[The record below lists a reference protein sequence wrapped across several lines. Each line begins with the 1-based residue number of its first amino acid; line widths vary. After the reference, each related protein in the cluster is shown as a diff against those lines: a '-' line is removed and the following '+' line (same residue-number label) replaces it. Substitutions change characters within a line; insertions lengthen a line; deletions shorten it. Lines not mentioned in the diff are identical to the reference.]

1 MRTSFAAVLMCVLGT
16 MVARANEA
24 NLEPIAVG
32 VAVVDITPPVPYRMC
47 GYFYERPSTGTH
59 DPLLAKAIVLRQKD
73 QQVALVFCDIIGI
86 SADTSGRARQLAS
99 EKTGIPAANI
109 MVAGTHS
116 HTGPLFFGA
125 LHKMYHDRAAAKN
138 NGRDPLEAV
147 DYPDKLAQGI
157 AQAVTNAQAALGPA
171 QLEVG
176 TPQEPKLSFNRRF
189 HMKDGSVRFNPGFKN
204 PDIVRAAGPIDPG
217 VGLLLV
223 RGADA
228 KPLVSL
234 TVFALHLDTTSGTL
248 YSADYPYYL
257 SQSLRKQF
265 GDQFVSLFGT
275 GTCGDINHF
284 DVTTTTQRTAEQI
297 GTQLAETVKKGLTN
311 VAAVKQPSLAIAR
324 EIVAAPIQKYTAD
337 EIARAKETMVKA
349 ESGGVPFLEQV
360 RATKIMDLQLR
371 KGNTLPLEVQAVR
384 FGNDVALV
392 ALPGEVFV
400 ELGLAIKKGSPF
412 KTTMVVELAND
423 CPAYVPTQKAFTEGS
438 YETVNSR
445 VQSGGGEM
453 MAEAALRLLEQLK

>member
-1 MRTSFAAVLMCVLGT
+1 MKIVSCAVLTCVLGT
-16 MVARANEA
+16 MVTWADGASPEMIEA
-24 NLEPIAVG
+24 G
-32 VAVVDITPPVPYRMC
+32 VATVDITPPVPYRMC
-47 GYFYERPSTGTH
+47 GYFHERPSTGMH

-73 QQVALVFCDIIGI
+73 QQVALVFCDIIGV
-86 SADTSGRARQLAS
+86 SAEVGDRAKQLAS
-99 EKTGIPAANI
+99 EKTGIPAANV

-125 LHKMYHDRAAAKN
+125 LHTFYHDRAVAKD
-138 NGRDPLEAV
+138 GRDPLEAV
-147 DYPDKLAQGI
+147 DYPAKLAQGI
-157 AQAVTNAQAALGPA
+157 AQAVADAQAALRPA
-171 QLEVG
+171 QLEAG
-176 TPQEPKLSFNRRF
+176 TTQEPGLSFNRRF

-204 PDIVRAAGPIDPG
+204 PDIVWPAGPIDPE

-228 KPLVSL
+228 KPLASL
-234 TVFALHLDTTSGTL
+234 TVFALHLDTTGGTL
-248 YSADYPYYL
+248 YSADYPFYL

-284 DVTTTTQRTAEQI
+284 DVTTTTQRKAEQI
-297 GTQLAETVKKGLTN
+297 GTQLAETVKAGLAN
-311 VAAVKQPSLAIAR
+311 VASIKNPSLAIAR
-324 EIVAAPIQKYTAD
+324 EIVETPIQKYTAD
-337 EIARAKETMVKA
+337 EIAWAKQTMVKA

-360 RATKIMDLQLR
+360 KATKIMDLQPH
-371 KGNTLPLEVQAVR
+371 KGDTLPLEVQAVR

-423 CPAYVPTQKAFTEGS
+423 CPAYVPTQKAFAEGS

-453 MAEAALRLLEQLK
+453 MVEAALRLLKQLR